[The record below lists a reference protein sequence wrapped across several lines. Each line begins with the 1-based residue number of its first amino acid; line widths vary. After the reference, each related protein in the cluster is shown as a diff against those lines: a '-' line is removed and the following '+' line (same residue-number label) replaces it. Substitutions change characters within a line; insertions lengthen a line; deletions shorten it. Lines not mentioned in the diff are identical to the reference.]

1 MHVYFKLQKS
11 FAISTDAPPSDI
23 ASTYRCKQ
31 TSEAVWFD
39 ISEPILNTP
48 FDDVCR
54 YISPYNR
61 PNIVKIAPNV
71 ASRKSLYFSYK
82 KYFSIYF
89 L

>member
-39 ISEPILNTP
+39 IIEPIMNTP
-48 FDDVCR
+48 FGQHILED
-54 YISPYNR
+54 
-61 PNIVKIAPNV
+61 
-71 ASRKSLYFSYK
+71 
-82 KYFSIYF
+82 
-89 L
+89 